1 MPLLVIVEPEYRLGI
16 AKDEVVTRP
25 CLVNVWLGLRSRMN
39 WNLYVVLAIDCRLKK
54 MEDEL
59 IFQSDKFNTQ
69 PDRTE
74 MRLVLQLMVDADMRA

>member
-1 MPLLVIVEPEYRLGI
+1 MVEPEYRLGI
-16 AKDEVVTRP
+16 ARDRVVTRP
-25 CLVNVWLGLRSRMN
+25 CLVDVWLAPRSCIYC
-39 WNLYVVLAIDCRLKK
+39 NLYVVPAIDCRLKK
-54 MEDEL
+54 MENES